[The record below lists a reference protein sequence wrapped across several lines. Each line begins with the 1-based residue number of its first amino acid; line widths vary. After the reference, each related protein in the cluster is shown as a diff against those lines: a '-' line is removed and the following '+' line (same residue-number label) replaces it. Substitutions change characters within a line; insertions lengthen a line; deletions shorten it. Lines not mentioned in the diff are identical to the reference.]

1 MNNNNTNDFSN
12 FQNQNLIFDNMFMNQ
27 NLNDDLFSGYYGI
40 NNQNLNPNNFNN
52 FYEINNNNLMKYQR
66 LEIVKLLCQL

>member
-27 NLNDDLFSGYYGI
+27 NLNNNLLSNYSGI

-66 LEIVKLLCQL
+66 LEIVKLLC

>member
-27 NLNDDLFSGYYGI
+27 NLNNNLLSNYSGI

-52 FYEINNNNLMKYQR
+52 FYEMNNLMKYQR
-66 LEIVKLLCQL
+66 LEIGKLCQL